1 MDIVGYRNRT
11 AQTKTKC
18 IIIDRLSTDILLGT
32 DMLCKDI
39 YKQADVISSY
49 VNSFM
54 TITHHGT
61 HVEWTK
67 VPENFK
73 ASDGRVPF
81 ILSNKRSYYK
91 III

>member
-1 MDIVGYRNRT
+1 
-11 AQTKTKC
+11 
-18 IIIDRLSTDILLGT
+18 
-32 DMLCKDI
+32 
-39 YKQADVISSY
+39 
-49 VNSFM
+49 M

-81 ILSNKRSYYK
+81 ILSNKRNYYK
-91 III
+91 MNKADFVNKMEK